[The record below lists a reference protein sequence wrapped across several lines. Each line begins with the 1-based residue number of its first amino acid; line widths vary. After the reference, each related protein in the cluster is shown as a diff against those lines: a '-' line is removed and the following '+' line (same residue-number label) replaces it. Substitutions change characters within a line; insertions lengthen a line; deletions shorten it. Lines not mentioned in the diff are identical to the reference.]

1 MVVPISNLNIQK
13 AVVVDGFLWVWG
25 QPGLYSDSQDYTERL
40 CLKNK
45 NKNKKQQQQ
54 QKPTMS

>member
-25 QPGLYSDSQDYTERL
+25 QPGLYSETLLMTADKVDDDDDSV
-40 CLKNK
+40 
-45 NKNKKQQQQ
+45 
-54 QKPTMS
+54 MS